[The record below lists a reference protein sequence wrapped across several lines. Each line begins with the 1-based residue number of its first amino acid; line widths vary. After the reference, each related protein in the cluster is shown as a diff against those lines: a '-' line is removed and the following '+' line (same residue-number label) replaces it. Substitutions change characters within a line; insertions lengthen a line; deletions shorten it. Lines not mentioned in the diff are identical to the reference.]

1 MYARPTP
8 GLALIPFA
16 VACLVAAAACS
27 RDVSGPGEAL
37 ISPRHLS
44 GGATTAMDS
53 IVGNRITNSGTSAFT
68 VTTTA
73 TCTPEDSV
81 QAGYGCCPTGGI
93 EYTEFEYDPATGTEY
108 VATCDTTATSKGLT
122 PTTSEPLPPPPT
134 SPTPMSP
141 TPTPTS
147 PTPTR

>member
-1 MYARPTP
+1 MYARLTP

-27 RDVSGPGEAL
+27 RDVSGPGNPAVL
-37 ISPRHLS
+37 PSDVRWT
-44 GGATTAMDS
+44 ATT
-53 IVGNRITNSGTSAFT
+53 T
-68 VTTTA
+68 

-81 QAGYGCCPTGGI
+81 QSGYGCCPTGGI

-134 SPTPMSP
+134 SPTPTSP

>member
-1 MYARPTP
+1 MYARLTP

-27 RDVSGPGEAL
+27 RDVSGPGNPAVL
-37 ISPRHLS
+37 PSDVRW
-44 GGATTAMDS
+44 TA
-53 IVGNRITNSGTSAFT
+53 
-68 VTTTA
+68 TTA

-81 QAGYGCCPTGGI
+81 QSGYGCCPTGGI

-108 VATCDTTATSKGLT
+108 VATCDTTATSTGLT
-122 PTTSEPLPPPPT
+122 PTTTQPTPPPPT
-134 SPTPMSP
+134 S
-141 TPTPTS
+141 PTPTS